1 VNLGCWGR
9 GNGEFVILIDR
20 LSCISAKKE
29 EIAFGEKRWR
39 CNARDDGGEVIINLC
54 ELRKITL
61 GAV

>member
-1 VNLGCWGR
+1 MNLGCRGR
-9 GNGEFVILIDR
+9 GNAKFVILSDR
-20 LSCISAKKE
+20 FSCISAKKE
-29 EIAFGEKRWR
+29 EIAFGEKRLR